1 MGRTHFWAKC
11 AALGLAVACL
21 GAPAK
26 ARAGQA
32 SDDRMVLEGVPGQA
46 GGRLVVALRSEP
58 KTLNPVL
65 AVDEP
70 SREVI
75 RCLSADLIHINRA
88 SLKSEPAL
96 AKSWNVSRD
105 GRQYTLQLR
114 RGLRFSDGAPFD
126 ADDVV
131 FSFQVYLDE
140 KIDSAQRDLLVVGG
154 KPITV
159 VKVDQYTVRFEMAQ
173 PYAAAERL
181 FDGVAILP
189 RHLLEA
195 SYKGGG
201 FSEAW
206 NLSMA
211 ANQFAGLGPFR
222 LKEYVPGQQVTLERN
237 PYYWK
242 ADRAGNPL
250 PYLGEVMF
258 LFVPSEDAQVIRFQ
272 AGDTDVLSRF
282 SSENFAVLQK
292 QQGTKGYH
300 LDDLGPGLEY
310 NFLFF
315 NLNDL
320 GAKNVPEIAKK
331 QSWFQDLRFRQA
343 VSAAID
349 RDGIVRLVYGGRATA
364 IWDQVTPGNKLWLDD
379 KIGHPKQSVE
389 RARELLQSAGYSW
402 KNGALVDPRGT
413 AVEFSILTSASN
425 AQRTKIAT
433 IIQDDLSQ
441 LGMTV
446 QVVPLDFH
454 AMVDRLQSSYNY
466 EAAVMGLVS
475 GDADPTSEMN
485 VWLSNGETHLWHPN
499 QAKPATPWESEMD
512 GLMEKQLVTLDYAKR
527 KQLYDRVQEIVAEEL
542 PVICLVS
549 PNILV
554 GAANR
559 VGNFRPAIL
568 VPYALWNIDQL
579 YVQ

>member
-1 MGRTHFWAKC
+1 MGKVRLWR
-11 AALGLAVACL
+11 ACL
-21 GAPAK
+21 VFIAIFCACSA
-26 ARAGQA
+26 ARAWPQQ
-32 SDDRMVLEGVPGQA
+32 SSEDRMIAGGATGHA

-58 KTLNPVL
+58 KTLNPAL
-65 AVDEP
+65 ALDEP
-70 SREVI
+70 SRDVI
-75 RCLSADLIHINRA
+75 RCLTADLIHINRG
-88 SLKSEPAL
+88 SLKTEPSL
-96 AKSWNVSRD
+96 AKSWSVSRD

-114 RGLRFSDGAPFD
+114 RGVRFSDGQAFN
-126 ADDVV
+126 ADDVI

-140 KIDSAQRDLLVVGG
+140 KVDSSQRDLLVVGG

-159 VKVDQYTVRFEMAQ
+159 VKVDDYTVRFELAQ

-181 FDGVAILP
+181 FDSIAILP
-189 RHLLEA
+189 RHLLQNTYQA
-195 SYKGGG
+195 GS
-201 FSEAW
+201 FSQAW
-206 NLSMA
+206 TLSMPP
-211 ANQFAGLGPFR
+211 NQFAGLGPFR
-222 LKEYVPGQQVTLERN
+222 LKEYVAGQRVVLERN

-242 ADRAGNPL
+242 ANRAGNQL
-250 PYLGEVMF
+250 PYLNEVVF

-272 AGDTDVLSRF
+272 SGDTDVLSRF
-282 SSENFAVLQK
+282 SAENFAVLQK

-315 NLNDL
+315 NLSDL
-320 GAKNVPEIAKK
+320 SSKNLPEISKK
-331 QSWFQDLRFRQA
+331 QAWFQDLRFREA

-349 RDGIVRLVYGGRATA
+349 REGIVRLVYGGRAAA
-364 IWDQVTPGNKLWLDD
+364 IWDQVTPGNKLWVDD
-379 KIGHPKQSVE
+379 KIARPKQSVE
-389 RARELLQSAGYSW
+389 KARSLLQSAGFSW
-402 KNGALVDPRGT
+402 KNGALLDPQGNP
-413 AVEFSILTSASN
+413 VEFSILTSASN
-425 AQRTKIAT
+425 AQRAKIAT

-441 LGMTV
+441 LGMAV

-499 QAKPATPWESEMD
+499 QTKPATAWESQMD